1 MVIIIHYRKLI
12 KSKIFINDMKSI
24 SDSVIELIIAIIIII
39 FVILVFFNVLKGLSY
54 AGRPEAKFGYA
65 LAGSISFMVNPVAQG
80 ISDAATI
87 ANDVLI
93 GVVAA
98 VTVIGIVGGLKENY
112 EENLQFINDY
122 GINEEDVGKIN
133 LIFRDLDD
141 EGSLATDEILSGVG
155 SAYKKAFLNPLGGGL
170 LGGIIGLDAASY
182 ILNNLAH
189 SMQAPILYYLVPEGV
204 VAVNLSD
211 ISDSQVN
218 GMLNDLN
225 KSYANNITQQGYCSN
240 PTSSE
245 CQNLYATYIIAKYLF
260 YTYGETLGQS
270 VTISGNHNEYA
281 LLLYDYNSTYNVTLN
296 DVLCM
301 LEMMKYYNYIPL
313 EVMYGDKVIENSTNN
328 IACQVLSNVD
338 PSIMLS
344 NPQDSN
350 NVYNKLLVVSYEI
363 DNQTGSTSELSST
376 SDNPQPNDVIIIPAN
391 ISLPNGIIVQYTY
404 EGGNR
409 AILLTSIA
417 GES

>member
-1 MVIIIHYRKLI
+1 
-12 KSKIFINDMKSI
+12 MKSI